1 MNSHDIS
8 SDAVARLRDW
18 ADDYVAGTLDS
29 EGRDAIQRELLVSA
43 DSRRFFLSYLELH
56 AGLAWQ
62 FLGIEC

>member
-29 EGRDAIQRELLVSA
+29 AGRDALQRELLVSA
-43 DSRRFFLSYLELH
+43 DSRR
-56 AGLAWQ
+56 
-62 FLGIEC
+62 